1 MAPSL
6 HQARKLQAAV
16 AASGHLSQTH
26 QIHCR
31 FNAAACSNNYCTV
44 LHCKPPVTDCTNLYL
59 SSNILHLPTPPQ
71 QPNHMPHAT
80 SINIAGWHCKARPGR
95 PAAVQLLQATVCKYF
110 QSPAHASLHTHVV
123 ASAIQKNTQLLPSR
137 TAGSCGARHVQ
148 VLQIFCKCECCK
160 GMQMIHNKFC
170 MQLLH
175 INANCDVATAIAR
188 SVMQL
193 PRSNASTDVASH
205 VQLPQKTM

>member
-1 MAPSL
+1 MAPFL

-80 SINIAGWHCKARPGR
+80 SINIAGWHCKTRPGR

-123 ASAIQKNTQLLPSR
+123 ASAMQKIHNYCQVALQ
-137 TAGSCGARHVQ
+137 AHVVQ
-148 VLQIFCKCECCK
+148 DKCKCSR
-160 GMQMIHNKFC
+160 FF
-170 MQLLH
+170 
-175 INANCDVATAIAR
+175 ANVSAAKDANN
-188 SVMQL
+188 SQ
-193 PRSNASTDVASH
+193 
-205 VQLPQKTM
+205 